1 MLSITTRLVGLL
13 GSPMLFLVD
22 RSITDFL
29 QHILAFNQ
37 FAKGRVLM
45 IEPVHGCEADEELRT
60 GRIRIGPRA
69 IEITP
74 RSWAMIVKLGL
85 DLVSGTALSVAVL
98 FRRIFRVR
106 VAALDHESFDDAV
119 ENGPS

>member
-22 RSITDFL
+22 RNVTDFL

-45 IEPVHGCEADEELRT
+45 IEPVHRCEADEELRT
-60 GRIRIGPRA
+60 GGVWIRTARHRNNAA
-69 IEITP
+69 I
-74 RSWAMIVKLGL
+74 
-85 DLVSGTALSVAVL
+85 VSYD
-98 FRRIFRVR
+98 R
-106 VAALDHESFDDAV
+106 
-119 ENGPS
+119 